1 MRERSPFYGT
11 YRWKKA
17 RRVTRIEAHGANT
30 KALATA
36 TGLDLADIRR
46 EFAKLEQE
54 IADLRSRLHTQR
66 CSLTWRRARMGALDR
81 RSSALLRFRRPP
93 SCDHSVLRRSPEL
106 IRRNEWRFPSVHK
119 TKKRARTES
128 IFGEGYRCIGLRDD
142 THGERIVF
150 IIAIGV
156 GVVMPTGF
164 VLFLLWS

>member
-54 IADLRSRLHTQR
+54 IADLRSRLDTQR
-66 CSLTWRRARMGALDR
+66 CSLTWRRARMGRLPWIGGRPPCCGSGDR
-81 RSSALLRFRRPP
+81 RVVTIPC
-93 SCDHSVLRRSPEL
+93 CDDRL
-106 IRRNEWRFPSVHK
+106 N
-119 TKKRARTES
+119 
-128 IFGEGYRCIGLRDD
+128 
-142 THGERIVF
+142 
-150 IIAIGV
+150 
-156 GVVMPTGF
+156 
-164 VLFLLWS
+164 